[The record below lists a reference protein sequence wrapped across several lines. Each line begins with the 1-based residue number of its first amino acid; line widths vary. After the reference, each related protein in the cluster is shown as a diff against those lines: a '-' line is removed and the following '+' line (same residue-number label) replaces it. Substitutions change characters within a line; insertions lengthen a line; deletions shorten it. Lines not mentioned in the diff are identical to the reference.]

1 MKRRLL
7 AVLGFATGVLA
18 GSVVLRRRFGK
29 RRDRVEVY
37 FDDGGMVSYVDG
49 SVEASPLLDAAR
61 DALNAARSSR

>member
-37 FDDGGMVSYVDG
+37 FDDGAMVAYADG
-49 SVEASPLLDAAR
+49 APEASPLLDAAR
-61 DALNAARSSR
+61 DALDAAR

>member
-7 AVLGFATGVLA
+7 ALLGFATGVLA

-37 FDDGGMVSYVDG
+37 FDDGGMVSYADG
-49 SVEASPLLDAAR
+49 SAEAAPLLDAAH
-61 DALNAARSSR
+61 DALNAARSS